1 MAAPSRLCLCMNLKN
16 HALSQYVNFDFN
28 SMCALGGKAYGFNE
42 DGIHLLYEGD
52 SDGKHFNP
60 IDAFVVF
67 ATDLGDSSKKSLRK
81 AELSGEIADDL
92 LLWVKSGNKPGSQV
106 PGPGPGDE
114 RTVPLR
120 RDMAGHSF
128 EIGIENVGGSDF
140 SLSAVDIVVTPLG
153 PARMK
158 R

>member
-1 MAAPSRLCLCMNLKN
+1 MAAQSRLCLCMNRKI
-16 HALSQYVNFDFN
+16 HALSQYVNHDFN

-42 DGIHLLYEGD
+42 DGIHALGEGD
-52 SDGKHFNP
+52 SDGKNFDP
-60 IDAFVVF
+60 IEAFVVF
-67 ATDLGDSSKKSLRK
+67 ATDLGDASRKSLRK
-81 AELSGEIADDL
+81 AEISGELPDDL
-92 LLWVKSGNKPGSQV
+92 SMWVRSDRRPGIQV
-106 PGPGPGDE
+106 SVPGPGDE

-140 SLSAVDIVVTPLG
+140 SLSAVDIAVSPLG
-153 PARMK
+153 LARAK